1 MKRNQNQKK
10 THKILMLLIMQ
21 QNLSGR
27 VNPKGKLKGA
37 QLEHLHSWIANFT
50 RANSEAKWL
59 KAKETTWD

>member
-1 MKRNQNQKK
+1 MHQHGEHPHLKLLAKIMMKRNQNQKK

-37 QLEHLHSWIANFT
+37 QLEHLHS
-50 RANSEAKWL
+50 
-59 KAKETTWD
+59 

>member
-37 QLEHLHSWIANFT
+37 QLEHLHS
-50 RANSEAKWL
+50 
-59 KAKETTWD
+59 